1 MYVIVYVNISRD
13 FRGGGRSATT
23 YSDHSLS
30 FTSIYAGGFGEG
42 CLSVDL
48 SIGKQNIDAMFSL
61 PRV

>member
-1 MYVIVYVNISRD
+1 MPLLIPTILCHL
-13 FRGGGRSATT
+13 SA
-23 YSDHSLS
+23 YMR
-30 FTSIYAGGFGEG
+30 GGFGEG